1 MPARAGKP
9 VQASQD
15 APATQARPEPRP
27 ESREPGTLPV
37 ATAAPQDPAWTKLR
51 IAAGLAAAAGLI
63 AGEIL
68 NEWRRERP
76 RARRGWR
83 RS

>member
-1 MPARAGKP
+1 VGSSVCAELSGTILATNEIVGTDYP
-9 VQASQD
+9 VDGAF
-15 APATQARPEPRP
+15 T
-27 ESREPGTLPV
+27 
-37 ATAAPQDPAWTKLR
+37 
-51 IAAGLAAAAGLI
+51 IAFLVAAAAGLI